1 MRAIIL
7 IALALLLVVGGGYV
21 MSVERRLAQAVALEV
36 ETVKTEWT
44 SGGIRREV
52 ITHRESGE
60 SNADWL
66 ARHVEAV
73 QAAMGQYP
81 PD

>member
-1 MRAIIL
+1 MRAIL
-7 IALALLLVVGGGYV
+7 IVASLVLVVGYV
-21 MSVERRLAQAVALEV
+21 VNVESRLARLRVAVLLEG
-36 ETVKTEWT
+36 EMKTEWT
-44 SGGIRREV
+44 SGGERKSVVTYREP
-52 ITHRESGE
+52 GE

-73 QAAMGQYP
+73 QTKQAEFP

>member
-1 MRAIIL
+1 MRYIL
-7 IALALLLVVGGGYV
+7 IAAALVLVVGYV
-21 MSVERRLAQAVALEV
+21 VSVERRIGRIREAVLLEG
-36 ETVKTEWT
+36 EMKTEWT
-44 SGGIRREV
+44 SGGVRRSV
-52 ITHRESGE
+52 VTQREPGE

-73 QAAMGQYP
+73 QTAQVQYP